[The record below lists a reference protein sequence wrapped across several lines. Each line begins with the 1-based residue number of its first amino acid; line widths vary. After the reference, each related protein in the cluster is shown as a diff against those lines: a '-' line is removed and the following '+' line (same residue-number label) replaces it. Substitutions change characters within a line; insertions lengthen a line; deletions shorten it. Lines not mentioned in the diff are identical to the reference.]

1 VAVRPAVLI
10 EARSAAELDEAIAD
24 ERVRPFVRARI
35 GPMVAEVPAGDVL
48 ELAAKLREAG
58 HLPRVDAALR
68 LAAEP
73 RRAYAGLVDV
83 QVLEFLLVSLLAF
96 QRARPEQLAQL
107 EGSLTLL
114 ERLERQFPRERLGE
128 LRAAADHLAGELGM
142 AAASVPD
149 SPRRPRRARGRS
161 PD

>member
-1 VAVRPAVLI
+1 
-10 EARSAAELDEAIAD
+10 
-24 ERVRPFVRARI
+24 
-35 GPMVAEVPAGDVL
+35 MVAEVPAGDVL

-73 RRAYAGLVDV
+73 RRAYAGLVDE

-128 LRAAADHLAGELGM
+128 LRAAAARLAGELD
-142 AAASVPD
+142 SS
-149 SPRRPRRARGRS
+149 SPRVARPRKRRRGKV
-161 PD
+161 